1 MRTVKA
7 LNMTWEEYGKI
18 INEATNNKA
27 SLMITDLEWDYVCES
42 GFEFE
47 MSEINNMVGN
57 YIGEKIVDVVIDVSN
72 DDNGVVLILKEFC
85 GELMKIIS
93 GRFLENQKV
102 KVLINGIEIERK
114 VRFNKQDGLY
124 ITYKNRK
131 YFEYEFQ

>member
-57 YIGEKIVDVVIDVSN
+57 YLGEKIVDVVIDVSN
-72 DDNGVVLILKEFC
+72 DDNCVVLILK
-85 GELMKIIS
+85 
-93 GRFLENQKV
+93 
-102 KVLINGIEIERK
+102 
-114 VRFNKQDGLY
+114 
-124 ITYKNRK
+124 
-131 YFEYEFQ
+131 